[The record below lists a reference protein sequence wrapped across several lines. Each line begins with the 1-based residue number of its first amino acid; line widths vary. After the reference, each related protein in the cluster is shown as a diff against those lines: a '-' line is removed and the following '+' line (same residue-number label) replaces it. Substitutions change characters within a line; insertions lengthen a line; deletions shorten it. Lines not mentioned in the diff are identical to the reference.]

1 MRLNWITCKE
11 GKMEKGGQ
19 LIGIKDKN
27 GNEIFVGAVIKHN
40 DNLYVI
46 KWYKIQ
52 KQFVA
57 RKEPL
62 KGQTMSWRDSKWI
75 ERLSDKYIEIVG
87 AVLFDDEVMKNKFKG
102 VY

>member
-27 GNEIFVGAVIKHN
+27 GNEIFVGAV
-40 DNLYVI
+40 
-46 KWYKIQ
+46 
-52 KQFVA
+52 
-57 RKEPL
+57 
-62 KGQTMSWRDSKWI
+62 
-75 ERLSDKYIEIVG
+75 
-87 AVLFDDEVMKNKFKG
+87 LFDDEVMKNKFKG